1 MANDPQPETLSLFPL
16 PTVLLPGA
24 TLGLRVFE
32 PRYLD
37 MVRECG
43 RNSCGFGICLILERD
58 ALESD
63 ALESDALES
72 DGPGNDARGEPGVHG
87 AAAAYGTEALIE
99 DFGTGDDGLL
109 TLQVRGARRFH
120 VNQVR
125 VRDNGLQVA
134 RITWCE
140 PDPVEPLRPE
150 HGLLSTLLHGVI
162 DRFGGEYAKAD
173 EARFDDAAW
182 VGWRLAELLPLLD
195 QQRQQLLQIDDPHER
210 LDHLLALLPD
220 EP

>member
-1 MANDPQPETLSLFPL
+1 MAKDPQPETLSLFPL

-37 MVRECG
+37 LVRECG
-43 RNSCGFGICLILERD
+43 RNSCGFGICLILEND
-58 ALESD
+58 TLE
-63 ALESDALES
+63 
-72 DGPGNDARGEPGVHG
+72 NDAQGEPGVHG

-125 VRDNGLQVA
+125 IRDNGLQVA

>member
-37 MVRECG
+37 LVRECG
-43 RNSCGFGICLILERD
+43 RNSCGFGICLILESD
-58 ALESD
+58 MLEGDIPHS
-63 ALESDALES
+63 AAE
-72 DGPGNDARGEPGVHG
+72 GEHAVHG
-87 AAAAYGTEALIE
+87 SAAAYGTEALIE
-99 DFGTGDDGLL
+99 DFDTGDDGLL

-120 VNQVR
+120 VSQVR
-125 VRDNGLQVA
+125 IRDNGLQVA
-134 RITWCE
+134 RIEWCE

-162 DRFGGEYAKAD
+162 DRFGGEYAKAE

-182 VGWRLAELLPLLD
+182 VGWRLAEMLPLVD